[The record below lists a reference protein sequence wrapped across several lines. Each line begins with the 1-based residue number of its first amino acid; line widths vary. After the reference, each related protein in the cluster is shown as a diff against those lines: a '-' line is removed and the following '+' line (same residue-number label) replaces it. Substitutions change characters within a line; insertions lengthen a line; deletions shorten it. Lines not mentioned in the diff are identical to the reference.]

1 MEAVVPRLIHDPGI
15 PDTDLVEGLLAAV
28 GYNQGNVRSI
38 TVGEVVVGGYI
49 QKLEKIL
56 FDTGALHRSYISK
69 ELVDR
74 NRDKWYSSIVLARS
88 VVRLADQRTTLEST
102 EELKGQV
109 VIPGVNGVTYTAEL
123 NMVIWSMPG
132 LDMIIG
138 LPDIVSH
145 FRDRMIQM
153 ISTIH
158 VVSDLETGDI
168 IKWSEGTQLESE
180 EELATEVPCSF
191 TAALHFMEVSHE
203 EALKVYRDSLEDHI
217 GDMLKDSTR
226 LRQILDSDMAKAVFV
241 PKEWTGIKG
250 FPKLELKFK
259 PNFPDSHRIRAR
271 PINPKLYE
279 HAKKEFDRLMKYMY
293 KESVSPWASPLVIA
307 PKATAPFI
315 RFCGDYRWVNEMV
328 VLPQAYIP
336 HVQHEIEKAMG
347 FSVFLDIDMTNSFHQ
362 LILSDETSRRLAVQT
377 PWGLVQPNFLPEGV
391 SPASGYLQSY
401 VMEMFK
407 DFSDWAITIFD
418 NVLLLAHNEQDACSK
433 LEKFLTRCAERNVI
447 LKMQKTWLGFSS
459 VKFFGYRVSYGRYE
473 MDDDRKKAIQEYTMP
488 TNQKGMQRFLG
499 AALFFKNFVPDYS
512 RIAAPL
518 HEMTHKEF
526 DWKEANWKKDY
537 KSSFEELKSALVA
550 SQANYF
556 PDYDLPWVLRV
567 DASDVAVG
575 AVLFQERTSKT
586 GLTIHEPIG
595 FASSKFTATAFKW
608 DAFKKEAYA
617 AYYGVHYFSYY
628 LRGKPFVL
636 ETDHRNLLWIE
647 KSEVPIVVRWRVY
660 LQSFVI
666 YVKHIPGTQ
675 NKVADWLSRM
685 ERYFENETASN
696 HMSDVHAD
704 ISLLLHIVLFREP
717 AIVSEEPEPLK
728 GYHTDSQNG
737 YDGNKETPAI
747 DTNDELPAERTEPV
761 PAQEAQLENGRV
773 QQERFTPEDLLRKVH
788 GGRNLHFGARRT
800 WLLLNKKF
808 PGHRIPYRYV
818 QDFISGCAICQKDRL
833 GMTDNLQPVVRHI
846 KPPHQRSRVGVDRL
860 TVTPTDKNGN
870 STLIVVVEH
879 FTKHVAVYP
888 AKEYTA
894 QSLAIALFQYFT
906 TFGVF
911 EEVWSDPGS
920 DMMAEMVRQLN
931 TWLGI
936 RHVVSLVD
944 RHESN
949 GVEGTNKQLLRHLKT
964 LVHDERMVHRWS
976 DPTVLC
982 LITFAL
988 NDAVNSETGVRPFDA
1003 KFGSLDGPY
1012 LTLPDSLLPTDIT
1025 EAWIKGLDADLKH
1038 IRNVSRKFQAELI
1051 ATRLA
1056 ATPEETQNVF
1066 QPGDLVFF
1074 QLNPDNPLPSKL
1086 SSPFLGPYRVLQ
1098 QHKNDVECRH
1108 LVMGTIKWF
1117 HITRLKLFNGTEEE
1131 GYQAALLDAD
1141 QHVIRRILRWKGDPM
1156 KRTSMEFKVEFADD
1170 DIIWVPYSK
1179 DLDDSAPY
1187 GDFIESIPYL
1197 FPLRFKANLVAKQI
1211 SSVRKQRI
1219 TSVQPDD
1226 VVYVEL
1232 RCAFG
1237 LAWYDTLDIPDK
1249 YDTIYVVAV
1258 QYIKWRN
1265 DSHKYIQPKVLVLD
1279 EVMRDWDNYDVVTFG
1294 SCKIFSEDMYLI
1306 DPQFVVN
1313 YPDIINPVNR
1323 DRLLRLY
1330 TQ

>member
-1 MEAVVPRLIHDPGI
+1 M
-15 PDTDLVEGLLAAV
+15 
-28 GYNQGNVRSI
+28 
-38 TVGEVVVGGYI
+38 
-49 QKLEKIL
+49 
-56 FDTGALHRSYISK
+56 HRSYISK

-74 NRDKWYSSIVLARS
+74 NRDKWLDSIVLAKS
-88 VVRLADQRTTLEST
+88 VVRLADQRTTLESS
-102 EELKGQV
+102 EELRGIV
-109 VIPGVNGVTYTAEL
+109 VINGHNGNTYSAAL
-123 NMVIWSMPG
+123 DLVVWSMPG
-132 LDMIIG
+132 MDMIIG
-138 LPDIVSH
+138 LPDITDH
-145 FRDRMIQM
+145 FRDIMIQM
-153 ISTIH
+153 ISAIE
-158 VVSDLETGDI
+158 VVTDMDAGDVV
-168 IKWSEGTQLESE
+168 KWSEGTQLESE
-180 EELATEVPCSF
+180 EESVTEIPCSF
-191 TAALHFMEVSHE
+191 TEALNFMEVSHE
-203 EALKVYRDSLEDHI
+203 EALKIYADSLETHI
-217 GDMLKDSTR
+217 GDMLKTSR
-226 LRQILDSDMAKAVFV
+226 KLRTILESDMAKAVFV

-259 PNFPDSHRIRAR
+259 PNFPESHRIRSR

-328 VLPQAYIP
+328 ILPQAYIP

-347 FSVFLDIDMTNSFHQ
+347 FSLFLDIDMTNSFHQ
-362 LILSDETSRRLAVQT
+362 LVLSEETSRRLAVQT

-407 DFSDWAITIFD
+407 DFSEWAITIFD
-418 NVLLLAHNEQDACSK
+418 NVLLLAHDEHDACDK
-433 LEKFLTRCAERNVI
+433 LERFLGRCAERNVI

-459 VKFFGYRVSYGRYE
+459 VKFFGYKVSYGKYE
-473 MDDDRKKAIQEYTMP
+473 MDDERKKTISEYTMP
-488 TNQKGMQRFLG
+488 TTQKGMQRFLG
-499 AALFFKNFVPDYS
+499 AALFFKSFVPEYS
-512 RIAAPL
+512 RIAASL
-518 HEMTHKEF
+518 HEMTRKDF
-526 DWKEANWKKDY
+526 DWKESTWKKDY
-537 KSSFEELKSALVA
+537 RSSFEELKDALVK
-550 SQANYF
+550 SQANHF

-575 AVLFQERTSKT
+575 AVLFQERTGKD
-586 GLTIHEPIG
+586 GLTLHEPIG

-617 AYYGVHYFSYY
+617 AYFGVHYFSYY
-628 LRGKPFVL
+628 LRGKPFIL

-647 KSEVPIVVRWRVY
+647 KSEVPIVVRWRVF

-675 NKVADWLSRM
+675 NRVADWLSRM
-685 ERYFENETASN
+685 ERYFSNDTACH
-696 HMSDVHAD
+696 HMSAAHAD
-704 ISLLLHIVLFREP
+704 ISLLLHMSLFREP
-717 AIVSEEPEPLK
+717 NLA
-728 GYHTDSQNG
+728 
-737 YDGNKETPAI
+737 
-747 DTNDELPAERTEPV
+747 
-761 PAQEAQLENGRV
+761 LENPNMVRHYSEAHTEVTDKVGHSDQYEKTLGPDCEAEQAEVFDLSRQDKQNPV
-773 QQERFTPEDLLRKVH
+773 ILRERLTPDELLRKVH

-860 TVTPTDKNGN
+860 TVTPADKSGN
-870 STLIVVVEH
+870 NTLIVVVEH

-894 QSLAIALFQYFT
+894 QSLATALFQYFA

-920 DMMAEMVRQLN
+920 DMMADMVNQLHK
-931 TWLGI
+931 WLGI
-936 RHVVSLVD
+936 KHVVSLVD

-964 LVHDERMVHRWS
+964 LVHDERLVGRWS
-976 DPTVLC
+976 DPTVIC

-988 NDAVNSETGVRPFDA
+988 NDAINSETGVRPFDA

-1012 LTLPDSLLPTDIT
+1012 LTLPESTIPSEIT
-1025 EAWIKGLDADLKH
+1025 EAWVKALDADLRH
-1038 IRNVSRKFQAELI
+1038 IRGVSSKFQADLI

-1056 ATPEETQNVF
+1056 ETPEETQNVF
-1066 QPGDLVFF
+1066 QPGDLVLF
-1074 QLNPDNPLPSKL
+1074 QLNPDNHLPTKL

-1098 QHKNDVECRH
+1098 QVKNDVECRH
-1108 LVMGTIKWF
+1108 LVMGAIKWF
-1117 HITRLKLFNGTEEE
+1117 HVTRLKMFPGSEEE
-1131 GYQAALLDAD
+1131 GYNAALLDAD

-1156 KRTSMEFKVEFADD
+1156 KRATMEFKVEFADD
-1170 DIIWVPYSK
+1170 DILWLPYSK

-1187 GDFIESIPYL
+1187 GDFIESQPYL
-1197 FPLRFKANLVAKQI
+1197 FPLRFKANLAGKRI
-1211 SSVRKQRI
+1211 ASLRKERI
-1219 TSVQPDD
+1219 TVVQPDD
-1226 VVYVEL
+1226 IVYVEL

-1258 QYIKWRN
+1258 QYTKWRN
-1265 DSHKYIQPKVLVLD
+1265 SSHKFIQPKVLVLD
-1279 EVMRDWDNYDVVTFG
+1279 EVMRDWDNYDVITFG
-1294 SCKIFSEDMYLI
+1294 SCKVLSDDMLLI
-1306 DPQFVVN
+1306 DPQFVVK
-1313 YPDIINPVNR
+1313 YPDIINPINR
-1323 DRLLRLY
+1323 DRILRLY
-1330 TQ
+1330 TH